1 MNASTAL
8 EAYKATKTQAGIIDE
23 ASPHQLVAML
33 LDGALQR
40 IAEAKGAIERIE
52 QAGDGLA
59 AGEVATKGEAIGKAI
74 AILDSLRVT
83 LDHEHGGEL
92 ADNLSG
98 LYDYMTRRLLEANA
112 TKDVKMLTEVAGLVS
127 EIRAA
132 WSRVPPELHRAGE

>member
-40 IAEAKGAIERIE
+40 IAEARGAIERIE

-59 AGEVATKGEAIGKAI
+59 VGEIATKGEAIGKAI

-83 LDHEHGGEL
+83 LDHEQGGEI
-92 ADNLSG
+92 AVNLSG

-112 TKDVKMLTEVAGLVS
+112 TKDVKMLSEVAGLVK
-127 EIRAA
+127 EIKAS
-132 WSRVPPELHRAGE
+132 WSQVPPELHRLSE

>member
-8 EAYKATKTQAGIIDE
+8 AAYKATKTQAAIIDE
-23 ASPHQLVAML
+23 ASPHQLVAL
-33 LDGALQR
+33 LFDGALER
-40 IAEAKGAIERIE
+40 IAEARGAIERIE

-83 LDHEHGGEL
+83 LDHEQGGEL
-92 ADNLSG
+92 AGNLSG

-112 TKDVKMLTEVAGLVS
+112 TKDVKMLTEVADLVK
-127 EIRAA
+127 EIKAA
-132 WSRVPPELHRAGE
+132 WSQVPPELHRVSE

>member
-1 MNASTAL
+1 MNMVDGLT
-8 EAYKATKTQAGIIDE
+8 AYKDTRLHTAIDD

-40 IAEAKGAIERIE
+40 IAEARGAIERIE

-59 AGEVATKGEAIGKAI
+59 VGEVTTKSEAIGKAI

-83 LDHEHGGEL
+83 LDHEQGGEL
-92 ADNLSG
+92 AGNLSG

-112 TKDVKMLTEVAGLVS
+112 ATDVEMLAEVAALVK
-127 EIRAA
+127 EIKAA
-132 WSRVPPELHRAGE
+132 WSQVPPQLHRVSE

>member
-1 MNASTAL
+1 MNMVNAL
-8 EAYKATKTQAGIIDE
+8 TAYKDTKLQTSIDD
-23 ASPHQLVAML
+23 ASPHQLVTML

-112 TKDVKMLTEVAGLVS
+112 TKDVKMLGEVAGLVS

>member
-1 MNASTAL
+1 MNSSTAL
-8 EAYKATKTQAGIIDE
+8 DAYKATKTQAAIIDE

-40 IAEAKGAIERIE
+40 IAEARGAIERIE
-52 QAGDGLA
+52 QAGDGFA

-83 LDHEHGGEL
+83 LDHEQSEEL
-92 ADNLSG
+92 AGNLSG

-112 TKDVKMLTEVAGLVS
+112 TKDVKMLEEVAGLVR
-127 EIRAA
+127 EIKGA
-132 WSRVPPELHRAGE
+132 WSQVPPELHRVSE

>member
-40 IAEAKGAIERIE
+40 IAEARGAIERIE
-52 QAGDGLA
+52 QAGDGFA

-83 LDHEHGGEL
+83 LDHEQGGEL
-92 ADNLSG
+92 AGNLSG
-98 LYDYMTRRLLEANA
+98 LYDYMTRRLLEANT
-112 TKDVKMLTEVAGLVS
+112 TKDVKMLAEVAGLVK
-127 EIRAA
+127 EINVA
-132 WSRVPPELHRAGE
+132 WSQVPPELHRISE